1 MAKTI
6 ISEGKTS
13 TEAIEKGLKQLNV
26 SKDKVDIKILENEE
40 KRSFFSI
47 LTPRVVKVEL
57 TLKENMP
64 EKRSENEF
72 HRKQNRLSKEEKQEK
87 IKGHDTEEKEE
98 KRHTEKIALKP
109 EEMEMAK
116 ENLKAFL
123 DEFIVKISSNI
134 EYKITSDDEYIYV
147 TLNGGEAGRLI
158 GYRGE
163 TLNAM
168 QLILSSIANK
178 KIEGKVR
185 IILDIENYREKRKIA
200 LEELADKLARTVIRN
215 GKQVTLE
222 PMSAYERKIIHNRLQ
237 DSQRVKTYSVGEEP
251 YRKVVITKK

>member
-1 MAKTI
+1 MTKKI

-26 SKDKVDIKILENEE
+26 SKDKVDIRILENEE

-57 TLKENMP
+57 TLKENIQ
-64 EKRSENEF
+64 KKKSENEF
-72 HRKQNRLSKEEKQEK
+72 YRKPNRALQEEKVDEYEAEERKHKEK
-87 IKGHDTEEKEE
+87 V
-98 KRHTEKIALKP
+98 ALKP
-109 EEMEMAK
+109 EEIERAK
-116 ENLKAFL
+116 ENLKTFFR
-123 DEFIVKISSNI
+123 EFIVKLSSNI
-134 EYKITSDDEYIYV
+134 EYKITSDNEYIYI
-147 TLNGGEAGRLI
+147 TLNGEEAGRLI

-178 KIEGKVR
+178 KIEGKVH

-200 LEELADKLARTVIRN
+200 LEELADKLARMVIKN

>member
-57 TLKENMP
+57 TLKENVS
-64 EKRSENEF
+64 ETKSENEF
-72 HRKQNRLSKEEKQEK
+72 YRKQNKPLQEEKTKEKETERIKHSEK
-87 IKGHDTEEKEE
+87 I
-98 KRHTEKIALKP
+98 ILKP
-109 EEMEMAK
+109 EEIKMAK
-116 ENLKAFL
+116 ENLETFL
-123 DEFIVKISSNI
+123 NEFITKMSSNI
-134 EYKITSDDEYIYV
+134 EYKITSDNEYIYV
-147 TLNGGEAGRLI
+147 TLNGEEAGSLI

-168 QLILSSIANK
+168 QLVLSTIANK

-200 LEELADKLARTVIRN
+200 LEELADKLARTVIKN

-237 DSQRVKTYSVGEEP
+237 DSQRIKTYSVGEEP